1 MNQAARKPL
10 LETMLPDVRENGWMP
25 VAMLGYLAF
34 LFVPL
39 LSRVFPQVRWL
50 DVPFHL
56 GPTLLSIA
64 LFVPLYFH
72 VQREHAHARGR
83 FAAVFGIYALSLVL
97 LPWNAYANTYVI
109 YAASLLGL
117 LPGSLARRLVLVAA
131 MLGLFIWRAYGL
143 WPLPAVAFMGALTT
157 LISLSAF
164 AAYHFEGARDRK
176 QRELQLSR
184 DEIRRIAAVAE
195 RERIGRDLHDLLG
208 HTLSMIALK
217 AELAGKLLER
227 DPAGARQE
235 IEDVAQVSRHTLE
248 QVRNAVS
255 GMRTAV
261 LEAELASA
269 HALLQSADVQMT
281 TEIGDLPALPSAVE
295 DALAMTLREASTN
308 IQRHAAA
315 RNVTV
320 RLRRDGDAL
329 ALRVHDDGRGGSLRP
344 GTGLS
349 GMRERIEALG
359 GTLVLD
365 GRDGTT
371 VDVRL
376 PLETAA

>member
-1 MNQAARKPL
+1 MNRPVRNRL
-10 LETMLPDVRENGWMP
+10 LDALLPDVRENGWMP

-50 DVPFHL
+50 DAPFHL

-64 LFVPLYFH
+64 VFVPLYFH
-72 VQREHAHARGR
+72 VQREHARGR
-83 FAAVFGIYALSLVL
+83 LAAVLGIYALALVL

-117 LPGSLARRLVLVAA
+117 LPGNLARRLVMVVA
-131 MLGLFIWRAYGL
+131 MLGLFVWRAYGL
-143 WPLPAVAFMGALTT
+143 WPLPVVAFMGALTT
-157 LISLSAF
+157 LISFSAF
-164 AAYHFEGARDRK
+164 SAYHFEQARDRK
-176 QRELQLSR
+176 QRELQLSQ

-217 AELAGKLLER
+217 SELAGKLLER
-227 DPAGARQE
+227 DPAGARRE
-235 IEDVAQVSRHTLE
+235 IEDVAEVSRRTLE

-255 GMRTAV
+255 GMRMAV

-281 TEIGDLPALPSAVE
+281 TEIGELPALPSAVE
-295 DALAMTLREASTN
+295 NALAMTLREASTN

-315 RNVTV
+315 RNVSV
-320 RLRRDGDAL
+320 RLHREGDAL
-329 ALRVHDDGRGGSLRP
+329 AMRVQDDGRGGNMRP

-359 GTLVLD
+359 GTLALD
-365 GRDGTT
+365 GRNGTT
-371 VDVRL
+371 LDVRL
-376 PLETAA
+376 PLETSA